1 MPRSP
6 LIHRVLR
13 SSGYA
18 LTALLVLA
26 AVGVL
31 LWPLLGDDARPGA
44 PGGAAPALSASVP
57 PGGPSAAPSEAGQ
70 GDNPFT
76 AIDPG
81 TGQRG
86 GRQGSGP
93 CGTKAA
99 YYKRVGDGIEVI
111 VVYTGVGA
119 VRAIVVPANGEPAA
133 QSYTT
138 SGDPT
143 PHVFKFEDVSPQAIK
158 KVGLTVTG
166 GAGEQECEL
175 QRR

>member
-1 MPRSP
+1 MPQSP

-18 LTALLVLA
+18 ITALLVLA

-31 LWPLLGDDARPGA
+31 LWPLMD
-44 PGGAAPALSASVP
+44 GGT
-57 PGGPSAAPSEAGQ
+57 PSAAGPTAPATAAQQTPAPRKSAGQ
-70 GDNPFT
+70 EENPFT
-76 AIDPG
+76 VLDPG
-81 TGQRG
+81 RPAQG
-86 GRQGSGP
+86 GREPQGNGP
-93 CGTKAA
+93 CGTKTA
-99 YYKRVGDGIEVI
+99 YYKRVGNGIEVT
-111 VVYTGVGA
+111 VVYTGFGA
-119 VRAIVVPANGEPAA
+119 VRAIVVPVNGEPAA

-143 PHVFKFEDVSPQAIK
+143 PHVFKFEDVPAQAIK

-166 GAGEQECEL
+166 GSGARECEL

>member
-1 MPRSP
+1 MPQSP

-18 LTALLVLA
+18 ITALLVLA

-31 LWPLLGDDARPGA
+31 LWPLMD
-44 PGGAAPALSASVP
+44 GGTRGTA
-57 PGGPSAAPSEAGQ
+57 GPAPSGPPARTDPAAAEGTADPGE
-70 GDNPFT
+70 NPFT
-76 AIDPG
+76 ALDPG
-81 TGQRG
+81 RPGPGAQEPQKG
-86 GRQGSGP
+86 NGP
-93 CGTKAA
+93 CGTKSA
-99 YYKRVGDGIEVI
+99 YYKRVGDGIEVT
-111 VVYTGVGA
+111 VVYAGFGA
-119 VRAIVVPANGEPAA
+119 VRAIVVPVNGEPAA

-143 PHVFKFEDVSPQAIK
+143 PHVFKFEDVSSQAIK

-166 GAGEQECEL
+166 GNGAQECEL

>member
-1 MPRSP
+1 MPQSP

-18 LTALLVLA
+18 ITALFVLA

-31 LWPLLGDDARPGA
+31 LWPLMDDGTPTAAPTGPAASAPTDPGA
-44 PGGAAPALSASVP
+44 TQDTGDK
-57 PGGPSAAPSEAGQ
+57 

-76 AIDPG
+76 VLNPGQSG
-81 TGQRG
+81 TGQQKQP
-86 GRQGSGP
+86 QGNGP
-93 CGTKAA
+93 CGTKSA
-99 YYKRVGDGIEVI
+99 YYKRAGKGIEVT
-111 VVYTGVGA
+111 VVYTGFGA
-119 VRAIVVPANGEPAA
+119 VRAIVVPVNGEPAA

-143 PHVFKFEDVSPQAIK
+143 PHVFKFEDVSSQAIK
-158 KVGLTVTG
+158 KVGLTVMSS
-166 GAGEQECEL
+166 AGERECEL